1 MINKYLL
8 YFFFDT
14 FNVEDLWKFDSITKQ
29 LFWIFLFTIFYIYV
43 ENQKSSMK
51 LEIVKRKR
59 NLKIVLLIL
68 LTYFLPSKGD
78 LSKLFSKINRFRI
91 TKNVY
96 SHFS

>member
-14 FNVEDLWKFDSITKQ
+14 FNVEDLWKFDSIIKQ